1 MSTASRI
8 MENLPPQSRSPTPE
22 ELAVVRRTLELGVPF
37 TVLDTVI
44 GPSDTNEKAQLIS
57 RLMSHFERSEVTYNC
72 TCGCPSISTRGWE
85 KVKGSHQVAL
95 AYGRAPS
102 TGPVL
107 VIVFGNDDQING
119 VEVAPLALDEYDV
132 DLPLVDSMVADG
144 DELGPGWE
152 PPPPGWTPRRRA

>member
-1 MSTASRI
+1 MKGP
-8 MENLPPQSRSPTPE
+8 PPQFRKPTPE
-22 ELAVVRRTLELGVPF
+22 EVAVVRRTLELGVPF
-37 TVLDTVI
+37 TVLDKVI
-44 GPSDTNEKAQLIS
+44 GPTDAKAKEQLIS
-57 RLMSHFERSEVTYNC
+57 RLISHFEQSEVTYNC

-85 KVKGSHQVAL
+85 EVKGSHQVAL

-107 VIVFGNDDQING
+107 VIVFGNDDMING

-132 DLPLVDSMVADG
+132 DLPLVDSMVGDA

-152 PPPPGWTPRRRA
+152 PPPSGWTPRRRT